1 MKLFFILGNQLFPTK
16 YLDRFKKDHLFF
28 MAEDKGLCTYE
39 KHHKQKILLFLS
51 SMRSYADGLRK
62 NKFKLDYFK
71 IEDKEFNEDYLK
83 KLKKIISQ
91 KKVKEISSFEVE
103 DKFFE
108 KKILLDCG
116 VIETGKDKKEED
128 RLYEI
133 FKDLNELINHWN
145 PTAAAVEKFFFYR
158 SSTTIS
164 VVQARGVIMMVLASK
179 KIHVSEYSPAQ
190 IKLTIAGSGRA
201 SKKEVLDA
209 VMYNLDLKKPPKPDD
224 SADALAIALTKLNE
238 DGFN

>member
-1 MKLFFILGNQLFPTK
+1 MRIIGIDP
-16 YLDRFKKDHLFF
+16 
-28 MAEDKGLCTYE
+28 GLARVGYG
-39 KHHKQKILLFLS
+39 I
-51 SMRSYADGLRK
+51 
-62 NKFKLDYFK
+62 
-71 IEDKEFNEDYLK
+71 IEIEN
-83 KLKKIISQ
+83 
-91 KKVKEISSFEVE
+91 
-103 DKFFE
+103 E

-116 VIETGKDKKEED
+116 VIETEKGKKEED

-145 PTAAAVEKFFFYR
+145 PTSAAVEKFFFYR

-190 IKLTIAGSGRA
+190 IKLTIAGSGKA
-201 SKKEVLDA
+201 SKKDILDA
-209 VMYNLDLKKPPKPDD
+209 VMYNLDLNKPPKPDD

-238 DGFN
+238 DGIN